1 MSGNAVHRFVIGPAE
16 ADRAATAVI
25 DAASGRSFSR
35 AEMLDGVRAAA
46 AALAQRGVQAEQRVL
61 LCCADTPAFL
71 WWFWGAMWIGAV
83 PVPISTMFRTDD
95 YRFLIRDSRAVGLV
109 HSPTFAEEILP
120 AASEQ
125 PFLAWTQDDTDAA
138 ALGDPAEA
146 GEPFPATP
154 EDIAFWLYTSGTTGR
169 PKGAMHRHIDM
180 DAVTDGYAI
189 DILDMGPTDTV
200 YSVAKLFFAYGL
212 GNAGYFPPATG
223 ARTVL
228 NPGRATPEDIAV
240 HVSQYRP
247 TLYFGVPTSYAQLLA
262 AEVPED
268 TFASVRLAVSA
279 GEPLPADVGRRFRE
293 RFGVEILDGLGTTEI
308 AHIVMTNRPG
318 ASVPGT
324 SGTPISGCEVSLRD
338 EFGNEVPDG
347 EPGALHVAF
356 ESVMAGYWN
365 RTSQNR
371 RTLHGRFLATGD
383 TYVRNPDGTYACL
396 GRTDDMMKV
405 SGIWVSPAEVE
416 ACIAEMDSVMSA
428 AVVGALDDAGLT
440 KPSAFVVPAPGA
452 DAAGLA
458 DAVQA
463 HVRER
468 LAPYK
473 YPRWVSVVD
482 ELPQTATGKIKR
494 YLLRDE

>member
-1 MSGNAVHRFVIGPAE
+1 MSANAVYRFVIEPA
-16 ADRAATAVI
+16 AAAPDEVAVV
-25 DAASGRSFSR
+25 DAPSGSQLTR
-35 AEMLDGVRAAA
+35 AELAERVRAAA
-46 AALAQRGVQAEQRVL
+46 AALAERGVQREQRVM

-83 PVPISTMFRTDD
+83 PVPVSTLFRAAD
-95 YRFLIRDSRAVGLV
+95 YRFLLGDSRAVGLV
-109 HSPTFAEEILP
+109 YSPPFAAEILP
-120 AASEQ
+120 AADDQ
-125 PFLAWTQDDTDAA
+125 PFLEWTLDVTDDSG
-138 ALGDPAEA
+138 LGDPAAA
-146 GEPFPATP
+146 GDPFVAI
-154 EDIAFWLYTSGTTGR
+154 DDDVAFWLYTSGTTGH
-169 PKGAMHRHIDM
+169 PKGAMHRHTDM
-180 DAVTDGYAI
+180 SAVTDRYAV
-189 DILDMGPTDTV
+189 DILGMGPSDTV

-223 ARTVL
+223 AKVVL
-228 NPGRATPEDIAV
+228 NPARPTPDDIAA
-240 HVSQYRP
+240 HVTRYQP

-262 AEVPED
+262 ADLPVD
-268 TFASVRLAVSA
+268 TFASVRQAVSA
-279 GEPLPADVGRRFRE
+279 GEPLPADIGRRFHE

-308 AHIVMTNRPG
+308 VHIVITNRPG

-324 SGTPISGCEVSLRD
+324 SGTPIDGCEVSLRD
-338 EFGNEVPDG
+338 EDGNEVPDG

-365 RTSQNR
+365 RTEQNR
-371 RTLHGRFLATGD
+371 KALHGRFLATGD

-416 ACIAEMDSVMSA
+416 ACILEMESVLSV
-428 AVVGALDDAGLT
+428 AVVGALDEAGLT
-440 KPSAFVVPAPGA
+440 KPSAFVVPVPGTA
-452 DAAGLA
+452 TDSLA
-458 DAVQA
+458 KAVQI

-494 YLLRDE
+494 YLLRDG